1 MLKNQKGF
9 LDLLAIAILCIFGIS
24 AITVTK
30 IVNDQNKLRQVE
42 LHIDP
47 AKMEEINRLTREETE
62 RALKRYRDRLR

>member
-42 LHIDP
+42 LCVNP
-47 AKMEEINRLTREETE
+47 AKMEEINRLTREKTE